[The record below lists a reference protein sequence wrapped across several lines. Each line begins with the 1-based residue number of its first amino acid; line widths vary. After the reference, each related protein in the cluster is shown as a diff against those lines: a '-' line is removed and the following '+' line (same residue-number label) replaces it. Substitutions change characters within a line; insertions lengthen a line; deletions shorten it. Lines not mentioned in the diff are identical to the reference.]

1 VANHRAPAP
10 TNDWPSDAGAIA
22 HVQIY
27 AAQRAAPVA
36 ESGRVGNIE
45 GPDRFADTR
54 YPTAG
59 ARMECSTGSASKRMP
74 AMAIDFCSGITRRS
88 ETGQAGSDR
97 HVRGRRP
104 GRGRPWTRPPA
115 WSGWACVK
123 RMAVGEIC
131 ERKDVQPVGATIDH
145 NLGFPAGDDD
155 AAVASVKSRARSN
168 PPRVPRKVIAT
179 NSREPRCAL
188 SAICRGRTIRLLQ
201 RKLVQDPAGA
211 CCV

>member
-1 VANHRAPAP
+1 VDEATRM
-10 TNDWPSDAGAIA
+10 
-22 HVQIY
+22 
-27 AAQRAAPVA
+27 
-36 ESGRVGNIE
+36 VGM
-45 GPDRFADTR
+45 G
-54 YPTAG
+54 
-59 ARMECSTGSASKRMP
+59 
-74 AMAIDFCSGITRRS
+74 
-88 ETGQAGSDR
+88 
-97 HVRGRRP
+97 VRQENG
-104 GRGRPWTRPPA
+104 GRGD
-115 WSGWACVK
+115 
-123 RMAVGEIC
+123 M
-131 ERKDVQPVGATIDH
+131 RKEVQPVGTTIDH